1 MIRPKQYLIATKFVL
16 AILFALCL
24 LDMPYSFYMF
34 VRLIGCAGF
43 TWLASME
50 YKRLP
55 SNKILH
61 VFWIVSAITINPFF
75 KIPLG
80 RELWNIVDI
89 AWSGILVLSII
100 RDVKK

>member
-1 MIRPKQYLIATKFVL
+1 MIRPKQYLIATKLVL

-24 LDMPYSFYMF
+24 LDMPYSYYMF
-34 VRLIGCAGF
+34 IRLAGF
-43 TWLASME
+43 AGFAWLASME
-50 YKRLP
+50 KH
-55 SNKILH
+55 KIPTNIFF

-100 RDVKK
+100 RDVRK